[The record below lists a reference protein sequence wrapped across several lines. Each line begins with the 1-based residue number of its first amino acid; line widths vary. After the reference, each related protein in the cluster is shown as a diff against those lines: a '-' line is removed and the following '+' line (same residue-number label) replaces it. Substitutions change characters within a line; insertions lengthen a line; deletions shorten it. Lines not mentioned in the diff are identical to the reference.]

1 MSTALIEAPS
11 RTEVAAPEANAP
23 GRPAR
28 WPHLLAAGVYLAL
41 GLVVMGRYLA
51 DPQGTLT
58 PQIPAD
64 HTWFQWLLSHGAH
77 AVRHLENPLFSTAQ
91 NAPDGVNMMANTSV
105 LGVTVPMA
113 PVTLLAGPRVAYVV
127 WMVGACAGTALT
139 AYWALQ
145 RYLVRSRAAAF
156 VGGAFAGFAPGIIH
170 HANGQPNFVSNFLI
184 PLIVAA
190 VIRLGIDGRWR
201 RDGLVLGGLVTWQL
215 FINEE
220 VLLVTAVACAVLAF
234 AWAAFRPDQARRR
247 WRSFGAALGVTA
259 LTAGVLCA
267 YPIWFQFHGPG
278 SFSGMP
284 AFNTWGEDPVTWVTF
299 ARDTV
304 AGSPEA
310 ELTQGRTEQNSWF
323 GWPLVLTVAAVTV
336 ALWRRTEI
344 VRTAAVVTGVAAVLS
359 IGPALRFGGEL
370 TGVPGPQ
377 ALLGEDF
384 PVLNLAMP
392 SRMTYAVIGAFVV
405 VLALAWDRLP
415 ARAFRVAIV
424 LALVPLIPQPLP
436 AMPDRVPPRFIT
448 SGAWRAYVPAG
459 RTMVTLPLPSNWAGR
474 EQLSWSAWAGHEY
487 AVPEGYFLGPDV
499 DGAGRMGP
507 AHLSRTTALVHLTV
521 EAGAAPTVTAED
533 RATVWTE
540 VARWR
545 GAVVVVRD
553 TAGDAAYRDLA
564 GQLFG
569 PGTQVDDVWVWD
581 LRGRY

>member
-1 MSTALIEAPS
+1 MTTALIEAPA
-11 RTEVAAPEANAP
+11 RIADAAPEAGAP
-23 GRPAR
+23 ARAAR
-28 WPHLLAAGVYLAL
+28 WPHLVAAGVYLAL

-51 DPQGTLT
+51 DPNGTLT
-58 PQIPAD
+58 PQVPAD

-77 AVRHLENPLFSTAQ
+77 VVRHLENPLFSAAQ

-105 LGVTVPMA
+105 LGVTIPLA
-113 PVTLLAGPRVAYVV
+113 PVTMLFGPRVAYVV
-127 WMVGACAGTALT
+127 WMVGACAGTAMT
-139 AYWALQ
+139 AHWMLQ

-156 VGGAFAGFAPGIIH
+156 LGGAFAGFAPGIVH

-220 VLLVTAVACAVLAF
+220 VLLVTAIAGAVMAF
-234 AWAAFRPDQARRR
+234 AWAAFRPDEARRR

-259 LTAGVLCA
+259 VTAGVLCA

-304 AGSPEA
+304 AGSPAA

-323 GWPLVLTVAAVTV
+323 GWPLVLVLTVITTM
-336 ALWRRTEI
+336 LWRRTAV

-370 TGVPGPQ
+370 TAIPGPQ

-392 SRMTYAVIGAFVV
+392 SRMTYAVIGAFAV

-415 ARAFRVAIV
+415 ARTVRAAIV

-436 AMPDRVPPRFIT
+436 AMPDGAPPRFIT
-448 SGAWRAYVPAG
+448 SGTWRAYVPEG
-459 RTMVTLPLPSNWAGR
+459 KTMITLPLPSNWAGR
-474 EQLSWSAWAGHEY
+474 DQLSWHAWARHEY
-487 AVPEGYFLGPDV
+487 AVPEGYFLGPDP
-499 DGAGRMGP
+499 DGAGHMGP
-507 AHLSRTTALVHLTV
+507 THLSRTTVLVHLTI
-521 EAGAAPTVTAED
+521 EAGAAPAVSAED
-533 RATVWTE
+533 RSAVRAE
-540 VARWR
+540 VARWN

-553 TAGDAAYRDLA
+553 TAGDRAYRDLA
-564 GQLFG
+564 EQLFG
-569 PGTQVDDVWVWD
+569 PGESVDDVWIWKLD
-581 LRGRY
+581 L